1 MAGIHLRTSIILL
14 MIQDSGFRVQLVEV
28 FYHDVAKMPDDSII
42 HSIKKSYDV
51 LLDLL
56 LTFFYVHL
64 GSGSGFRVRRNAAS
78 AFLFWASRRSS
89 DCISNSVIMLSSQ
102 LSAVSCSPFSENI
115 SAFLMTDVT
124 RFSISLISGIAE
136 TLCIQL
142 LIDLFL
148 LGSGFRIQEPVRGI
162 TPRPLGEVTL
172 LTVVVCTV
180 SCHCEDSFVFFRHGL
195 SEGGETLLAQA

>member
-1 MAGIHLRTSIILL
+1 

-64 GSGSGFRVRRNAAS
+64 GSGSGFR
-78 AFLFWASRRSS
+78 
-89 DCISNSVIMLSSQ
+89 
-102 LSAVSCSPFSENI
+102 
-115 SAFLMTDVT
+115 
-124 RFSISLISGIAE
+124 
-136 TLCIQL
+136 
-142 LIDLFL
+142 
-148 LGSGFRIQEPVRGI
+148 IQEPVRGI